1 MYFTEGHRSGLI
13 PKAIIPIDDI
23 GNTDPPGYVK
33 GEKEARCKLAA
44 LYRLIDHFG
53 WSQSVYNHITVIYSK
68 TFLLIQFLI
77 ITLYY
82 FLMQLRVSDEEE
94 HFLLNPFGLLYHE
107 ITASSLIKVDIKVGE
122 KGKNLILLQ

>member
-77 ITLYY
+77 IT
-82 FLMQLRVSDEEE
+82 
-94 HFLLNPFGLLYHE
+94 
-107 ITASSLIKVDIKVGE
+107 ILIPNAAKS
-122 KGKNLILLQ
+122 